1 MIDHYFTETKA
12 DSGSSRGAFFGKV
25 KTRLLSG
32 VFPSIGLATVLA
44 CAGGIFPFVALDAG
58 FKGYVSQASVAIKS
72 SDGQALNAAAVLG
85 DAHRKFFSV
94 TSLGRAVGDLKL
106 QADELQGF
114 QKQTELGLLFDLLT
128 GESGKTVD
136 ALNATE
142 AALANSIVIAPGSVD
157 SQLRVEAT
165 AATPQ
170 AALRIADYVAMRIIA
185 DASTGRAAPAVR
197 EEDTARAALDK
208 AEGELTGFQMRHGN
222 VSVSQMQALQQQI
235 ADIDT
240 AVSALNRERDE
251 MRGAM
256 TSASAMKADD
266 VFTKPLPSAG
276 AFQALESVRQ
286 AFSNAKM
293 ALSAVSINY
302 GPKHPR
308 TIAAQNAVDEARAL
322 AAPAIKRVLDS
333 LKIEDKQLNDEF
345 ASYQKSRSTLNKQ
358 LIAMGDAPAEL
369 LRLEAQLE
377 TTRRN
382 YLAASEAETSGPS
395 TPSITGQ
402 LMLEP
407 GLGETARDMTIS
419 AASAAA
425 GALAGLL
432 LALFILS
439 FRRPSKQETHPA
451 VEAMKL
457 YGLAQPIISPV
468 EQVQPSAPTEEIE
481 PDIFHDLEDWQ
492 TEALIEAQKIYV
504 EEVAFEPRYDAPAN
518 DIPLD
523 DQVRLVLMR
532 NRFTY
537 EEDQGQSGV
546 PTLPPLLAAALA
558 SRHDHNENETAEV
571 RALRQEVARLKER
584 LQDYVTEQDDR
595 RWA

>member
-1 MIDHYFTETKA
+1 MIDHYLTETAA
-12 DSGSSRGAFFGKV
+12 DSDRTRTAFFGRFKE
-25 KTRLLSG
+25 RLLSG
-32 VFPSIGLATVLA
+32 VFPSVGLATVLA
-44 CAGGIFPFVALDAG
+44 FAGGIFPFLALDAG
-58 FKGYVSQASVAIKS
+58 FKGYVSQASVEIKS
-72 SDGQALNAAAVLG
+72 SDGQAMNSATVLG

-106 QADELQGF
+106 QAEELKGV
-114 QKQTELGLLFDLLT
+114 QKQTELGLLMDLLT
-128 GESGKTVD
+128 GESDKTVD

-142 AALANSIVIAPGSVD
+142 AALANSIVIAPATADG
-157 SQLRVEAT
+157 QLRVEAT

-170 AALRIADYVAMRIIA
+170 AAMRIADYVAMRIIA
-185 DASTGRAAPAVR
+185 DASAGRAAPAIR

-208 AEGELTGFQMRHGN
+208 AEAELTGFQMRYGN
-222 VSVSQMQALQQQI
+222 VSVSQMQTLQQQI

-240 AVSALNRERDE
+240 AVSSLNRERDE

-256 TSASAMKADD
+256 TAASAMKPDD
-266 VFTKPLPSAG
+266 VFSKPLPSAT

-286 AFSNAKM
+286 AFSNAKI

-322 AAPAIKRVLDS
+322 AAPAIKRVIDG
-333 LKIEDKQLNDEF
+333 LKSEEKQLNDEY
-345 ASYQKSRSTLNKQ
+345 ASYQKSRSALNKQ
-358 LIAMGDAPAEL
+358 LLNMGDAPAEL
-369 LRLEAQLE
+369 VRLETQLE

-382 YLAASEAETSGPS
+382 YLAASERDNGLPGE
-395 TPSITGQ
+395 PSIAGQ
-402 LMLEP
+402 LVLEP
-407 GLGETARDMTIS
+407 GLGETARDMTVS
-419 AASAAA
+419 AAAAAA

-439 FRRPSKQETHPA
+439 FRKTSKQERYPA
-451 VEAMKL
+451 VEAVKVYALEEPNMPKVDH
-457 YGLAQPIISPV
+457 AQQSVVI
-468 EQVQPSAPTEEIE
+468 EEIE

-492 TEALIEAQKIYV
+492 TQALIEAQNSYV
-504 EEVAFEPRYDAPAN
+504 EEAAFEPRYDIPAN

-532 NRFTY
+532 NRFAY
-537 EEDQGQSGV
+537 EEDKGQTGI
-546 PTLPPLLAAALA
+546 PILPPLLAAALA
-558 SRHDHNENETAEV
+558 SRHDYNENETAEV